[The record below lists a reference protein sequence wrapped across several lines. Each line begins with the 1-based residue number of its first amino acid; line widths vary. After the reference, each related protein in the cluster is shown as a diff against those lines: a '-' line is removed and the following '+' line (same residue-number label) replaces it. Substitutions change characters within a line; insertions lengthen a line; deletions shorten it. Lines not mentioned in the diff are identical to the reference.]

1 MEAVASAQAL
11 FGGLYFGAMVLD
23 RKRATTSIG
32 IMRKRQ
38 SDLSFVIDD
47 DQYQNA
53 PSQNMSRI
61 TFIIFITS
69 IVLTAVSAE
78 AAGPALIE
86 FEVDRVKYAGRVE
99 TRTTSQCWLMD
110 RTGKLTELEL
120 AKIRNVK
127 LVSSRF
133 LPLTSTMLSSKLKR
147 EFGETAGSAEY
158 SSLLSGST
166 AGQSER
172 LRSVVRGNLSVVLHA
187 LFDSRLQ
194 GAKS

>member
-86 FEVDRVKYAGRVE
+86 FEVDRVKYAG
-99 TRTTSQCWLMD
+99 
-110 RTGKLTELEL
+110 
-120 AKIRNVK
+120 A
-127 LVSSRF
+127 
-133 LPLTSTMLSSKLKR
+133 SKL
-147 EFGETAGSAEY
+147 A
-158 SSLLSGST
+158 
-166 AGQSER
+166 R
-172 LRSVVRGNLSVVLHA
+172 LRNAG
-187 LFDSRLQ
+187 
-194 GAKS
+194 